1 MTPTPVASVVI
12 VNYNGAH
19 LLPDCLRAL
28 DRQRADAPP
37 FKTIVVDN
45 ASSDGSCELLARDF
59 PWAKV
64 IESPR
69 NLGFAGG
76 NNLALRTVVTPYAV
90 LLNNDAAP
98 EPGWLRSLLATFDE
112 PGAEHVGIATG
123 KILFLPKFVRV
134 ELRTPPFRPGPQDT
148 RELGVRVYGVSVDG
162 ADVTDKVLWEQAA
175 YGPEGAGR
183 ERFRWTR
190 PDGQFLLPIP
200 PGLCA
205 AGAVTHPVKVT
216 ITTVA
221 ETAKQFSL
229 IVDGRHVEAHVDTR
243 PADVE
248 FEVTT
253 GARVVDVI
261 NNAGGIVLSDG
272 SGADRGFQEV
282 DAGQFDEPGEV
293 FTACGNGMALRTAVG
308 REAGWFD
315 DVFFMYYED
324 TDLSWRWRSRG
335 WAIRYVPSAVLRH
348 IHAASSKEWS
358 PRWIFHVERNR
369 LLMLTKNATAALAWS
384 AVRGYL
390 RHTAAGLVRTGVT
403 AMRQRRRPAL
413 REHLLRLSILRS
425 YLRQAP
431 RALRERRAQR
441 RAAVVP
447 AAELQT
453 WLVTHR

>member
-1 MTPTPVASVVI
+1 MTTTARASVVI

-37 FKTIVVDN
+37 FETVVVDN

-59 PWAKV
+59 PWVTV

-90 LLNNDAAP
+90 LLNNDATP
-98 EPGWLRSLLATFDE
+98 EPGWLRNLLATFDE
-112 PGAEHVGIATG
+112 PGAQHVGIATG

-134 ELRTPPFRPGPQDT
+134 ELRTPAFRPGPQDT

-162 ADVTDKVLWEQAA
+162 AEVADKVLWEQAA
-175 YGPEGAGR
+175 YGPEGAGP

-190 PDGQFLLPIP
+190 PGGQFLLPVP

-205 AGAVTHPVKVT
+205 ADEVTHPVKVT
-216 ITTVA
+216 ITSVA
-221 ETAKQFSL
+221 EAAKQL
-229 IVDGRHVEAHVDTR
+229 TLLVDGRRVEAHVETR
-243 PADVE
+243 PTDVE
-248 FEVTT
+248 FEVPP

-261 NNAGGIVLSDG
+261 NNAGSIVLQDG

-282 DAGQFDEPGEV
+282 DTGQYEEAGEV
-293 FTACGNGMALRTAVG
+293 FAACGNGMALRTAAA

-369 LLMLTKNATAALAWS
+369 LLMLTKNATATLAWS
-384 AVRGYL
+384 AVRSYL
-390 RHTAAGLVRTGVT
+390 RHIAAGLVRAGVT
-403 AMRQRRRPAL
+403 AVRQRRRPAL
-413 REHLLRLSILRS
+413 REHLLRLSIVRS

-431 RALRERRAQR
+431 RALRERRALR
-441 RAAVVP
+441 RTAVVS

-453 WLVTHR
+453 WLVTRR

>member
-1 MTPTPVASVVI
+1 MNSTPLATVII

-28 DRQRADAPP
+28 DRQHADAAA
-37 FKTIVVDN
+37 FETVVVDN

-59 PWAKV
+59 PWVNV

-76 NNLALRTVVTPYAV
+76 NNLALREVTTPYAV
-90 LLNNDAAP
+90 LLNNDASP
-98 EPGWLRSLLATFDE
+98 EPGWLRNLLATLEGPD
-112 PGAEHVGIATG
+112 GQDVGIATG

-134 ELRTPPFRPGPQDT
+134 ELRTPAFRPGPQDT

-175 YGPEGAGR
+175 YGPEGAGPG
-183 ERFRWTR
+183 RFRWTR
-190 PDGQFLLPIP
+190 PSGQFLLPVP
-200 PGLCA
+200 PALC
-205 AGAVTHPVKVT
+205 GGDRVTHPVKVT
-216 ITTVA
+216 ITVMA
-221 ETAKQFSL
+221 QTAKEL
-229 IVDGRHVEAHVDTR
+229 TLVVDGRPIDTRVDTR
-243 PADVE
+243 PMDVE
-248 FEVTT
+248 FEVTA
-253 GARVVDVI
+253 GAHVVDVI
-261 NNAGGIVLSDG
+261 NNAGGIVLRDG

-282 DAGQFDEPGEV
+282 DVGQYDLPGEV

-308 REAGWFD
+308 RDLGWFD

-335 WAIRYVPSAVLRH
+335 WTIRYVPSAVLRH

-369 LLMLTKNATAALAWS
+369 LLMLTKNATSALAWS
-384 AVRGYL
+384 AVRSYL
-390 RHTAAGLVRTGVT
+390 RHTAVGLTRAGLG
-403 AMRQRRRPAL
+403 AARQRRRPAL

-431 RALRERRAQR
+431 RALRERRALR
-441 RAAVVP
+441 RNAMVS
-447 AAELQT
+447 AAELET
-453 WLVTHR
+453 WLVTRR